1 MRTLRYNEP
10 MFILMLRERESGLSL
25 AAVYKESFIREVV
38 YV

>member
-1 MRTLRYNEP
+1 MNPCLSLCSEG
-10 MFILMLRERESGLSL
+10 ELSL

>member
-1 MRTLRYNEP
+1 MNRVYACAL
-10 MFILMLRERESGLSL
+10 RESGLSL